1 MADCVYYCQAII
13 ANKAHNNTNEHMT
26 LREYL
31 DLSKSQQKEL
41 AAVTGFCRATVS
53 RWLSG
58 ERMPSRRAIEKIHHA
73 TKGAVTWTDWVQRD
87 DRH

>member
-1 MADCVYYCQAII
+1 MHKNI
-13 ANKAHNNTNEHMT
+13 KKNNEQMT
-26 LREYL
+26 LKEYL

-41 AAVTGFCRATVS
+41 AAMTGFCCATIS

-58 ERMPSRRAIEKIHHA
+58 ERMPSRRAIEKIHNA

-87 DRH
+87 DRR